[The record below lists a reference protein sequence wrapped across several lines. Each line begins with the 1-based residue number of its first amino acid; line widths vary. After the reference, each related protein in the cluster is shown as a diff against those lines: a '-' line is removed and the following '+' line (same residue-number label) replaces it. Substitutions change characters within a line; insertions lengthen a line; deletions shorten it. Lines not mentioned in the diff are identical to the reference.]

1 MLWSTEKQTTGL
13 MRLLPVLLLVSV
25 LTIGV
30 MATTTAHAKR
40 TPKNNTTTSP
50 ATTEPTTVVDP
61 LTTSTANTLNTTQ
74 LMVTSKKKPQKRTK
88 TRNKQQA
95 AQLSTVE
102 FEPPPNPD
110 YPMQLC
116 GARRQRLVALQ
127 SLPLV
132 VRPFFLAQRKVEH
145 WQYRVCLSRTMP
157 EVQRYLE
164 TFPVPYEAPIIN
176 KPVSSGL

>member
-1 MLWSTEKQTTGL
+1 MLWLTEKQTTGL
-13 MRLLPVLLLVSV
+13 IRLLPVLLLVSV
-25 LTIGV
+25 LITGV

-40 TPKNNTTTSP
+40 NPKNKTTSP
-50 ATTEPTTVVDP
+50 ITTEQTSVADP

-74 LMVTSKKKPQKRTK
+74 PAVTSNTKPPKRTK